1 MIKPTKVSKIPKKT
15 RKTANPSTLNEKP
28 TINDVWDEQYLCM
41 FTLRQKPI
49 CDAVLEK
56 WAAELLDWA
65 KNCDDALKISQWC
78 TLKGLSTMDLYR
90 FCQRNQVLASAH
102 QRAKEILGDRRE
114 MGALKKKYD
123 TTLTAFMM
131 PHYDKDW
138 KEMAEWKAKINK
150 VDDATTSA
158 DVAARIAREILKPYE

>member
-1 MIKPTKVSKIPKKT
+1 MIKPKKT

-28 TINDVWDEQYLCM
+28 TIKAVWDDQYLCM

-56 WAAELLDWA
+56 WGAELLDWA
-65 KNCDDALKISQWC
+65 KNCDDALKLSQFC
-78 TLKGLSTMDLYR
+78 TLKGLTMDDLLR
-90 FCQRNQVLASAH
+90 FSKRNQVFNTAY
-102 QRAKEILGDRRE
+102 QRAKAMLGDRRE

-123 TTLTAFMM
+123 TNITAFMM

-138 KEMAEWKAKINK
+138 KDMAEWKAKLNK